1 MSTIN
6 VSISN
11 LNNRTI
17 FNTENEQPTGVQG
30 TGVPAQIGE
39 TSHTVATNPQT
50 QTSQSVGQGGQPF
63 PSSVDTNV
71 TTNVTTQLGVQN
83 TPVQPQPIENRTV
96 AAAGQTTAAD
106 QANAPRPKA
115 YKFTFAQLEAI
126 CDGEYNVGEV
136 ALDKNGKLTKI
147 NNHVTMSFLNKTV
160 MSPADNA
167 RLRQQIYDCIV
178 DQFDADQLDGDLAQD
193 VKDALTNNLKD
204 ILFGEGRDSQS
215 LSRDEL
221 GYLLRIGIKSDF
233 LLNNPDVLKD
243 KMAEIR
249 NFKQGRWEESATW
262 QSSKEALIL
271 ERNSNP
277 SNDRIRSR
285 YLQTMQSMIKGLDT
299 VDRQQVRDPG
309 EGMIVSAALK
319 QGNLSNVCAV
329 SVNAKRDVVRNA
341 LRPFADELKRQ
352 LFADAPNGL
361 KSVVGLRRHVH
372 VNELTFGGVPEDILN
387 NAVNRDLRLDS
398 ETFGG
403 VCIYKDDFAALVT
416 AAVEQVN
423 VQDVSNEDRLKSNFC
438 EKLMELLKNFAKSR
452 LDRLNGPHTNPAK
465 ALQAKTYLRQ
475 SFYSYDKG
483 GKKTTVGTNFCFM
496 NSVINSVLA
505 SNNAKAKAKLAEIFT
520 ENGFKLYNNN
530 GRRQMHT
537 IDNGLLSKDG
547 NISFYEQ
554 SLNQHFKQVK
564 GKQYDYSAGDNAD
577 AEKVLGMRKV
587 NLPEQEGVAYG
598 DPSKYKANFTTFLN
612 TLNGHLRSGRFVT
625 YCDGS
630 HFVAVKGIELLKNGA
645 VKMSIVDDRAN
656 EKGKYEYDRTFMPS
670 EFYNM
675 CANLSF
681 DVLEWPPEVQ

>member
-6 VSISN
+6 VSLSN
-11 LNNRTI
+11 VNNPLQNVG
-17 FNTENEQPTGVQG
+17 FQQPSVSETGNQVQL
-30 TGVPAQIGE
+30 GE
-39 TSHTVATNPQT
+39 TTHTVATNPQAT
-50 QTSQSVGQGGQPF
+50 QNIAPGGQPF

-96 AAAGQTTAAD
+96 AAAGQTTAAG

-115 YKFTFAQLEAI
+115 YKFTFAQLKAI
-126 CDGEYNVGEV
+126 CNGDYNVGEV
-136 ALDKNGKLTKI
+136 ALDKNGKLTKV

-160 MSPADNA
+160 MSPAANA
-167 RLRQQIYDCIV
+167 RLRQQICDCIV
-178 DQFDADQLDGDLAQD
+178 DQFFANLAQD

-204 ILFGEGRDSQS
+204 ILLGEGRDSQS

-221 GYLLRIGIKSDF
+221 KYLLHSGLEGGLLHENLGALKSG
-233 LLNNPDVLKD
+233 L
-243 KMAEIR
+243 AEIR
-249 NFKQGRWEESATW
+249 NFKQGHWEGSATW
-262 QSSKEALIL
+262 QSSKDELIG
-271 ERNSNP
+271 EGNADP

-285 YLQTMQSMIKGLDT
+285 YLLHMRSMIKGLDT
-299 VDRQQVRDPG
+299 VEGQQVRDPG

-341 LRPFADELKRQ
+341 LRPFAEELKRQ
-352 LFADAPNGL
+352 LFADAPNGQ

-465 ALQAKTYLRQ
+465 ALRAKTYLRQ

-554 SLNQHFKQVK
+554 SLNQHFKLVK
-564 GKQYDYSAGDNAD
+564 GQNYDYSAGDNAD

-598 DPSKYKANFTTFLN
+598 DPSKYKANLTTFLN